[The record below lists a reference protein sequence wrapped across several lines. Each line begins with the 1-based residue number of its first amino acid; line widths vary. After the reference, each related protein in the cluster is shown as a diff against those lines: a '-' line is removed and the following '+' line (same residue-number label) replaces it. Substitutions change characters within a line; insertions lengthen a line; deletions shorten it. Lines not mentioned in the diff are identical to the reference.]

1 VTSEIVDV
9 VNQDWRDPN
18 TAWWAKAARAR
29 HHIEDVSRQVS
40 AYDPASAYEIAPESR
55 PDTGDDSYATDLRLK
70 VLRKPPTELLT
81 TIGDALHNLRSCLD
95 SVAFELAMRHTG
107 GTMTERQ
114 QRAVQFP
121 LCKDR
126 AAFDGTLS
134 SESLRDL
141 FGDNERAALRT
152 AQPFALREDA
162 SAVGVTFPTSDLEEF
177 NINELR
183 RLSRLD
189 NLDKHRYLPLLAW
202 CLNIAYFTEMVPPT
216 TLRTRR
222 HVPFSDGDLIG
233 HLTGMGPD
241 PASKLLV
248 DMELT
253 LADDPGYAIGL
264 IEGLSSWHGYLTGW
278 ILPRIFTVADRRY
291 ADD

>member
-1 VTSEIVDV
+1 M
-9 VNQDWRDPN
+9 NQEWRDPN
-18 TAWWAKAARAR
+18 AAWWAKAARAR
-29 HHIEDVSRQVS
+29 HHIEDVSHQVS
-40 AYDPASAYEIAPESR
+40 AYNPASAYEIVPEPR
-55 PDTGDDSYATDLRLK
+55 PDTGDDSHATDLRLK

-107 GTMTERQ
+107 GTITEKQ

-121 LCKDR
+121 LSMDR

-134 SESLRDL
+134 SDSLRDL

-162 SAVGVTFPTSDLEEF
+162 SAAGVTFPTSDREEF

-202 CLNIAYFTEMVPPT
+202 HLNIAYFTEMVPPT
-216 TLRTRR
+216 TLHTSR
-222 HVPFSDGDLIG
+222 HVPFSYGDLIG
-233 HLTGMGPD
+233 HLTWIGPD
-241 PASKLLV
+241 PDPTSKLIV

-253 LADDPGYAIGL
+253 LADDPGYATGL
-264 IEGLSSWHGYLTGW
+264 TEGLNSWHGYLTGW
-278 ILPRIFTVADRRY
+278 ILPRIFAEADSKQP
-291 ADD
+291 